1 MPHVPPARAGCPQ
14 GRAEYQRAIDDAC
27 DALEQECHRRATGP
41 KGSDILLMFLMKKR
55 NPAFR
60 DRVEHSGGVKVQHD
74 MTFKVEF
81 DDLITLPPR
90 TAQPALE
97 QHNGSN
103 GAVRAPTRWP
113 APCTG

>member
-1 MPHVPPARAGCPQ
+1 MAAQ
-14 GRAEYQRAIDDAC
+14 AAQIGRRTHYDWLKSDTEYSAEYHRAIDDAC

-90 TAQPALE
+90 TAQPVLE

-103 GAVRAPTRWP
+103 GAA
-113 APCTG
+113 